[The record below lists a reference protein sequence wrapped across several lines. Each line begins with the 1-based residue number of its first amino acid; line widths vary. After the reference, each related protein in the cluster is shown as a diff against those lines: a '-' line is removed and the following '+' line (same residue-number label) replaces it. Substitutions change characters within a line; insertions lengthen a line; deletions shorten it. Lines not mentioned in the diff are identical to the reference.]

1 MSRVRI
7 VFLLG
12 FILSLAAGVV
22 VGMVVSRPGV
32 MIAGP
37 ATKPSS
43 DRDPGGRNS
52 FAEKLELTPQQD
64 EAMKKIWNEVQASMR
79 QFEAGRFDRR
89 HALADERDKAVL
101 LLIPPEKKADYERIQ
116 QEHAA
121 KMTELNNERDRI
133 FKEADEKTK
142 AILSEAQ
149 WKKLEEMKKDH
160 RGPRGPGG
168 PGGPGGGR
176 HGGPPPPP
184 PDGDGPRKFNPTT
197 DPHDRVR

>member
-7 VFLLG
+7 VFLVG

-32 MIAGP
+32 IISGP
-37 ATKPSS
+37 TTTRPTG
-43 DRDPGGRNS
+43 RDPGGRS
-52 FAEKLELTPQQD
+52 PFAEQLDLTPQQD
-64 EAMKKIWNEVQASMR
+64 EAMKKIWNEAHAAMR
-79 QFEAGRFDRR
+79 QSEAGRFDRR
-89 HALADERDKAVL
+89 HALADERDKAIL
-101 LLIPPEKKADYERIQ
+101 LLIPAEKKADYERIQ
-116 QEHAA
+116 QEHASKVA
-121 KMTELNNERDRI
+121 EMNNERDRI

-176 HGGPPPPP
+176 HGPPP
-184 PDGDGPRKFNPTT
+184 PDGEGPRKFNPTT
-197 DPHDRVR
+197 DPHDRSR